1 MEKSSLQVPHYDS
14 KEVHEE
20 KMTANPNLQQILLG
34 MQSNQWYDHFRGA
47 LYPFNLEAC
56 KTSSRRQQNV
66 KSLLEIAADFIVQD
80 STTTESAVNVLPQE
94 LCTVLMQQALE
105 GNRDRAVDVLLT
117 KWPLQSLTLKK
128 FAPDIFVNL
137 SLLHDGVQLQRVAKQ
152 GLRYTTC
159 VAHNFLETLKKKC
172 KTKLKYVDITGYP
185 TAEVITY
192 YLATHCMLAH
202 NEARQNM
209 MIRKYEEA
217 VKLLPP
223 EEAHDKL
230 ERFSTDQSLPDDY
243 FAVKLDIFIT
253 SEPALYEVCKALK
266 VSDFQE
272 STLRLIVDKL
282 DATCLGQAKIAI
294 LLEQIN
300 PEYLHGLRLKYNSL
314 SSVDFIRLCPPI
326 SHFVNLTALD
336 LSCNAINLF
345 QNDLAADAMAKLFI
359 ILKHLV
365 RLDLSNNRIK
375 WRLRQILMR
384 IESPLQFLRLAACG
398 LALTDLTYLA
408 MSHHA
413 TALQELDLSEN
424 GLGQSFGA
432 LLHLLKN
439 IKSTVRVLELEDSS
453 LRDEHMDSLSPSL
466 KNATNLLY
474 LNISGNVF
482 LSERLYQLGEAI
494 AGLQDLQY
502 VCMSYPRDC
511 YILPSEEERKKQD
524 FVTHFGEVI
533 HQEQERQGLPQRIP
547 TTVLSDADEE
557 MGNLN

>member
-1 MEKSSLQVPHYDS
+1 
-14 KEVHEE
+14 
-20 KMTANPNLQQILLG
+20 

-47 LYPFNLEAC
+47 LYPFNLEEC
-56 KTSSRRQQNV
+56 KKSARKLQTV
-66 KSLLEIAADFIVQD
+66 KTLLELAADFIVQD
-80 STTTESAVNVLPQE
+80 STATVAAVNILPQE

-128 FAPDIFVNL
+128 FAPDIFTNL
-137 SLLHDGVQLQRVAKQ
+137 GLLHDGYQLQRVAKQ

-172 KTKLKYVDITGYP
+172 KTKLKFVDITGYP

-217 VKLLPP
+217 VKLLPA

-230 ERFSTDQSLPDDY
+230 ERFTTDQSLPDDF

-266 VSDFQE
+266 VSGFKE

-282 DATCLGQAKIAI
+282 DVTCLGQPKIAI

-314 SSVDFIRLCPPI
+314 SSIDFIRLCPLI
-326 SHFVNLTALD
+326 SLFSGLTSLD
-336 LSCNAINLF
+336 LSCNTINIF
-345 QNDLAADAMAKLFI
+345 QNDMAADAMAKLFI
-359 ILKHLV
+359 TLKHLV
-365 RLDLSNNRIK
+365 RLDLSNNRLK
-375 WRLRQILMR
+375 SKLRQVLMR
-384 IESPLQFLRLAACG
+384 LDTPLQYLRVAGCG
-398 LALTDLTYLA
+398 LATTDLTYLS
-408 MSHHA
+408 MSHH
-413 TALQELDLSEN
+413 TAGLTELDISEN
-424 GLGQSFGA
+424 GLGSSIGVV
-432 LLHLLKN
+432 LHLLRS
-439 IKSTVRVLELEDSS
+439 IRSRVCVLELEDSAISDSHLES
-453 LRDEHMDSLSPSL
+453 LNITFRNLTS
-466 KNATNLLY
+466 LLY
-474 LNISGNVF
+474 LNISGNSF
-482 LSERLYQLGEAI
+482 QSEKVLQVAEAI

-502 VCMSYPRDC
+502 ICMSYPRDC
-511 YILPSEEERKKQD
+511 YLPDSDEEQEQRKKD
-524 FVTHFGEVI
+524 FVTNFGEVI
-533 HQEQERQGLPQRIP
+533 HREQERLGIAHRVPS
-547 TTVLSDADEE
+547 TVLSELDQDMEVVGVNA
-557 MGNLN
+557 N